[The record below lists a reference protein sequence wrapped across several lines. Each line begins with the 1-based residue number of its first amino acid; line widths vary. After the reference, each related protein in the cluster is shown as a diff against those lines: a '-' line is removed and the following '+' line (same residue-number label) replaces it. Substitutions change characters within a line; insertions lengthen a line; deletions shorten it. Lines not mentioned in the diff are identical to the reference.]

1 LYKQSSPPAKSL
13 LYSHIF
19 IFSVNIKRKPDQT
32 TSLVPTYWNMD
43 IPSSTNTASERLVRA
58 KKANAVRGTT
68 FARSRAGNALR
79 TMATSSGLGSIITK
93 AFQGDLPLLNED
105 FIIVHDPDGHH
116 VYLIGGFRRFDE
128 NYIPTSD
135 LYRFDTQDKVFQW
148 TNLTV
153 GFSLNHTYTLLLN
166 SFK

>member
-1 LYKQSSPPAKSL
+1 
-13 LYSHIF
+13 
-19 IFSVNIKRKPDQT
+19 
-32 TSLVPTYWNMD
+32 MD
-43 IPSSTNTASERLVRA
+43 IPSLANTASARLLRA
-58 KKANAVRGTT
+58 KKANAVRGAT

-93 AFQGDLPLLNED
+93 PFQGDLPLLNED